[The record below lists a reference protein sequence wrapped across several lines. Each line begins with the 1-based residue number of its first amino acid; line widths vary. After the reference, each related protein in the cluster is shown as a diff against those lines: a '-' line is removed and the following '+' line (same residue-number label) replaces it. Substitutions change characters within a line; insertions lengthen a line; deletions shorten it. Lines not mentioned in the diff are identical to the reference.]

1 VSARRPSEPDAA
13 VNDAKPGRR
22 DGPRLPQP
30 KNSAGRNL
38 PVAIASAVVLGALVV
53 GGLTLPY
60 VWYPLIAVAMGLA
73 TYEVWSRLRENGY
86 VLDLPVLVVGGQAMI
101 WLSWPFGATGLLSAF
116 ALTSVATIVARLFH
130 QGTTSPPTNWLR
142 DIGVS
147 LFVLAWIPMCGAF
160 AAMLSQLNYQ
170 DVPWQSF
177 VLTFMLCVVAS
188 DVGGYAAGVFFGS
201 HPMVPA
207 ISPKKSWEGF
217 AGSVV
222 LASVVGMLSVLF
234 LLDLRDPMHYV
245 LGLSLGAGLALCAT
259 VGDLVESQFKRD
271 LKIKDMSAMIPGH
284 GGIMDRLD
292 GMLPAAMLTWIV
304 MNAVAAF

>member
-1 VSARRPSEPDAA
+1 MNA
-13 VNDAKPGRR
+13 AKPEGR
-22 DGPRLPQP
+22 DGYRLPQP

-38 PVAIASAVVLGALVV
+38 PVAIASGVGLGLLVV
-53 GGLTLPY
+53 AGLAVPY
-60 VWYPLIAVAMGLA
+60 FWYPLVAVAMGLA

-86 VLDLPVLVVGGQAMI
+86 VLNLPVLLVGGQAMI
-101 WLSWPFGATGLLSAF
+101 WASWPFGVTGLTSAF
-116 ALTSVATIVARLFH
+116 ALAAVATVVARLFH
-130 QGTTSPPTNWLR
+130 NGTRMSPTNWLR
-142 DIGVS
+142 DIGIS
-147 LFVLAWIPMCGAF
+147 LFVLVWIPMCGAF
-160 AAMLSQLNYQ
+160 AGMLSQLSYQ
-170 DVPWQSF
+170 DVPWWSF
-177 VLTFMLCVVAS
+177 VLTFMLCVIAS

-222 LASVVGMLSVLF
+222 FAALVGMLSVLF

-284 GGIMDRLD
+284 GGLMDRLD

-304 MNAVAAF
+304 MTAVAAL